1 MEYIAHEAAGKLG
14 ISVPALHYYE
24 KAGLL
29 PPIKRNEAGN
39 RVYTEDNMEWLYMIV
54 MMRETGVPIRE
65 IRAYTQLLLQG
76 PDTIPERYKLVTQ
89 YKQSVEEK
97 IKTMQY
103 SLKWLDEKAGFYQEM
118 IESGQNKPCRTFLEE
133 SKLFRKRQVDEEK

>member
-1 MEYIAHEAAGKLG
+1 MEYIAHEVAKKIG

-29 PPIKRNEAGN
+29 PPIERNAAGN
-39 RVYTEDNMEWLYMIV
+39 RVYSEENIEWLYMIV

-65 IRAYTQLLLQG
+65 IRKYTQLLLQG
-76 PDTIPERYKLVTQ
+76 PETIPDRYKLVLQ

-97 IKTMQY
+97 IKLMQS
-103 SLKWLDEKAGFYQEM
+103 SLKWMEAKVAFYQEM
-118 IESGQNKPCRTFLEE
+118 MERSQSKPCRSFLEE
-133 SKLFRKRQVDEEK
+133 SELFDNRQAGE